1 MAIIS
6 NITAL
11 QTAIVSRLA
20 SDSFFTG
27 AASPIGKAISVI
39 AHQPGDIAK
48 LSEEEVLKISLV
60 VIVMVPIGKT
70 LDQSGRWTPSLLT
83 LTPVKV
89 LVSENGVVNRGSE
102 GTQVAATDVI
112 GRVLELLHF
121 WEHGLV
127 PPGGGSKGPLTA
139 LIKDSDVWT
148 LADKDPMMPQ
158 YFVNFFTY
166 LPIKTMTV

>member
-11 QTAIVSRLA
+11 QTAIVSRLS

-27 AASPIGKAISVI
+27 AASPTGKAISVI
-39 AHQPGDIAK
+39 AHQPGDIAA
-48 LSEEEVLKISLV
+48 LSNEAVAKISLV

-89 LVSENGVVNRGSE
+89 LVSENGVQNRGTE

-127 PPGGGSKGPLTA
+127 PPGGSKGPLTA
-139 LIKDSDVWT
+139 LVKDSDVWT
-148 LADKDPMMPQ
+148 LADKDPLMPQ